1 MPCRRRRE
9 ADSPAK
15 KQLAGNKLK
24 ANNKQKQKQ
33 KQKQNKNRDR
43 IKVETENVAACENKA
58 SG

>member
-24 ANNKQKQKQ
+24 ANK

>member
-33 KQKQNKNRDR
+33 NKNRDR